1 LYDERSG
8 VVLGIEW
15 SGVTG
20 LLFERLIWRGA
31 FTLSDR
37 IDHCHVI
44 TRDELYDLCLQDWV
58 GSGHLALEYILKYIV
73 FLLILLLCW
82 CCKINR
88 LRGDYEFN
96 EAFLCSIS
104 SLRFGREVVK
114 LDIKSMS
121 QYTRPFSQ
129 TTRTEKIS
137 FSSEAK

>member
-1 LYDERSG
+1 MVRGY
-8 VVLGIEW
+8 W
-15 SGVTG
+15 A
-20 LLFERLIWRGA
+20 FEHLIWRGA

-37 IDHCHVI
+37 IDHYHVI
-44 TRDELYDLCLQDWV
+44 TRDELYDLRQQDWV

-96 EAFLCSIS
+96 EACLCSIS

-121 QYTRPFSQ
+121 QYTGPFSQ

-137 FSSEAK
+137 FSSEAR